1 MNQIVPIN
9 TTVPQFTVSV
19 EFPERKLL
27 PKGGSSPDE
36 QEATLPSI
44 PEVLIEEDT
53 KWEPKLDKADRIDCS
68 VAAACGVATGLIDIF
83 YVGKFSLDRANEWG
97 ANKVEQLVIKVAQ
110 LSGYKGD
117 DLDGAIK
124 YLENAFPMAA
134 DGNTNDFGGG
144 KQHHLRDFSH
154 HFSLGGLVCSM
165 FTQFTGKVI
174 GTDEH
179 GALKIADIPENKKA
193 LLGKNLQ
200 EKIFFGTVLWAFH
213 IASDMAGSSSSN
225 SGGTGVPGPIMSLI
239 KQLSA
244 LPIFKDAQLNEMG
257 LRKFISKLFNGTL
270 LARRDKDGKI
280 LEARRFDL
288 RTEIGIVHEVGRQ
301 AIPIIVNQC
310 LIRSFYFVRR
320 FVHEINAL
328 QVESVSDLSRI
339 APEDVLPFKNHAIGR
354 MSTISTGVFSAVDI
368 VDALVRAA
376 IVSRKDEQTSFLG
389 EFITRVNFVGIGTF
403 AVACSLDVKEVL
415 AQRGPS
421 EKDIAEERLEKEL
434 SNLGCLELD
443 SDKVQILQSILRLKI
458 LHDIDS
464 EGKDRRRNA
473 KQEWYEEW
481 LAAASQGLGAL
492 GLTPGEY
499 FLDSD
504 ALYSK
509 FNALVEENRGLPWPF
524 LVAMEADLED
534 SYSPLGGDNDKA
546 YKGLKLDSDY
556 MVDVFAVSQATV
568 TKDDLEDM
576 RKAYKKAKAD
586 INASASK
593 NVLKVAGTI
602 VIVGVAAGAAFLF
615 APIIAPIIAG
625 EAVAGLSG
633 AALTS
638 ASLAFVGGGALAAGG
653 AGMAGGTAI
662 IAGGGALLGAV
673 GGTGASVA
681 FTVAT
686 GSDGYVYQESSKLLC
701 YCRDVLIDKY
711 DDPKSVQRIHVALSE
726 RIVEMEIELATL
738 RHRDDQPEIIEDSSS
753 SDKGKDTALS
763 TRKKARIIEKSIKY
777 MRRCDAQILKYLPTD

>member
-1 MNQIVPIN
+1 MDNDLDRVSTEP
-9 TTVPQFTVSV
+9 PFTVSV

-27 PKGGSSPDE
+27 TNGDASINKSTYSYSSVAE
-36 QEATLPSI
+36 T
-44 PEVLIEEDT
+44 LIEEET
-53 KWEPKLDKADRIDCS
+53 KWEPRLDKADRLDCS
-68 VAAACGVATGLIDIF
+68 VAAACGVVSGLIDVF

-97 ANKVEQLVIKVAQ
+97 ANKVEEFVVKVAN
-110 LSGYKGD
+110 LAGYKGD
-117 DLDGAIK
+117 SLDGAIK
-124 YLENAFPMAA
+124 YLENTFPLAA

-179 GALKIADIPENKKA
+179 GALKIVEIPESKKA
-193 LLGKNLQ
+193 LLRKNLH
-200 EKIFFGTVLWAFH
+200 EKIFYGTVLWVFH
-213 IASDMAGSSSSN
+213 IASDMAGSSSN
-225 SGGTGVPGPIMSLI
+225 GSGGTGVPGPIMSLI

-270 LARRDKDGKI
+270 LAKRDENGKI
-280 LEARRFDL
+280 AEARRFDL
-288 RTEIGIVHEVGRQ
+288 RTEIGLMHEVGRQ
-301 AIPIIVNQC
+301 AGSVIVNQC
-310 LIRSFYFVRR
+310 LIRSFYFIRR
-320 FVHEINAL
+320 FVREINAL
-328 QVESVSDLSRI
+328 HVQTVSEISRI
-339 APEDVLPFKNHAIGR
+339 APEDVLPFRNHAIGR
-354 MSTISTGVFSAVDI
+354 MSTIASGVFSAVDI

-376 IVSRKDEQTSFLG
+376 IVSKKNEQASFLG
-389 EFITRVNFVGIGTF
+389 EFVTRVNFIGIGTF
-403 AVACSLDVKEVL
+403 AIACSLDVKEVL
-415 AQRGPS
+415 AERGPS
-421 EKDIAEERLEKEL
+421 VEDIAEERLEKEI

-443 SDKVQILQSILRLKI
+443 SDKVQLLQSILRLKI
-458 LHDIDS
+458 IHDIDC
-464 EGKDRRRNA
+464 EDKDRRKRA

-492 GLTPGEY
+492 GLTPGDY
-499 FLDSD
+499 FLDAD
-504 ALYSK
+504 ALYPR
-509 FNALVEENRGLPWPF
+509 FDALVAENRGLPWPF
-524 LVAMEADLED
+524 LVALEADLEEP
-534 SYSPLGGDNDKA
+534 YSPLGSDNDKA

-556 MVDVFAVSQATV
+556 MSDVFTASQSVV
-568 TKDDLEDM
+568 TKENLEDM
-576 RKAYKKAKAD
+576 RKAYKKAKSD

-615 APIIAPIIAG
+615 APIIAPLIAG

-686 GSDGYVYQESSKLLC
+686 GSDGYVYLESSKLLC
-701 YCRDVLIDKY
+701 YCQDILMDKFG
-711 DDPKSVQRIHVALSE
+711 DQRSVERIHTVLSE
-726 RIVEMEIELATL
+726 RIVEMQIKLASY
-738 RHRDDQPEIIEDSSS
+738 RHKDDQPELVNNSSS
-753 SDKGKDTALS
+753 YDQEKNAVLS
-763 TRKKARIIEKSIKY
+763 PRKRAKILEKSIKY
-777 MRRCDAQILKYLPTD
+777 MKRCDAQILKCLPKD

>member
-1 MNQIVPIN
+1 MDNELDRVSYEPS
-9 TTVPQFTVSV
+9 FTVSV

-27 PKGGSSPDE
+27 TSGDAHFDRLTDSHTSVT
-36 QEATLPSI
+36 EA
-44 PEVLIEEDT
+44 LIEDET
-53 KWEPKLDKADRIDCS
+53 KWEPKLDKADRIDCL
-68 VAAACGVATGLIDIF
+68 VAAACGVVSGLIDVF
-83 YVGKFSLDRANEWG
+83 YVGKFSLDRANDWG
-97 ANKVEQLVIKVAQ
+97 TNKVEELVVKAAN
-110 LSGYKGD
+110 LAGYEGD
-117 DLDGAIK
+117 SLDGAIS
-124 YLENAFPMAA
+124 YLEDTFPMAA

-144 KQHHLRDFSH
+144 RQHHLRDFSH

-179 GALKIADIPENKKA
+179 GALKIAEIPESKKA
-193 LLGKNLQ
+193 LLGKNLH
-200 EKIFFGTVLWAFH
+200 EKVFYGTVLWAFH
-213 IASDMAGSSSSN
+213 IASDMAGSSSNS

-270 LARRDKDGKI
+270 LAKRDENGKI
-280 LEARRFDL
+280 SQARRFDL
-288 RTEIGIVHEVGRQ
+288 RTEIGLVHEVGRQ
-301 AIPIIVNQC
+301 AVPVIVNQC
-310 LIRSFYFVRR
+310 LIRSFYFIRR
-320 FVHEINAL
+320 FVHEVSALHIQSISDIN
-328 QVESVSDLSRI
+328 RI

-354 MSTISTGVFSAVDI
+354 MSTIATGVFSAVDI

-376 IVSRKDEQTSFLG
+376 IVSRRDEQASFLG
-389 EFITRVNFVGIGTF
+389 EFVTRVNFVGIGTF
-403 AVACSLDVKEVL
+403 AVACSLDVKEIL
-415 AQRGPS
+415 AEREPS
-421 EKDIAEERLEKEL
+421 EEDIAEERLEKEI

-458 LHDIDS
+458 MHDIDC
-464 EGKDRRRNA
+464 EGKDRRKRA

-481 LAAASQGLGAL
+481 LTAASQGLGAL
-492 GLTPGEY
+492 GLTPGDY
-499 FLDSD
+499 FLDAD

-509 FNALVEENRGLPWPF
+509 FDALASENRGLPWPF
-524 LVAMEADLED
+524 LVALEADLEEP
-534 SYSPLGGDNDKA
+534 YSPLGSANDKA

-556 MVDVFAVSQATV
+556 MIDVFVASQTAI
-568 TKDDLEDM
+568 TKDDMEDM
-576 RKAYKKAKAD
+576 RKAYKKAKSD

-615 APIIAPIIAG
+615 APIIAPLIAG

-701 YCRDVLIDKY
+701 YCRDVLIDKF
-711 DDPKSVQRIHVALSE
+711 DDQKSVERIHVALSE
-726 RIVEMEIELATL
+726 RIVEMQIELAAC
-738 RHRDDQPEIIEDSSS
+738 RHKDDQPEPVEDSSS
-753 SDKGKDTALS
+753 DHVNNAILS
-763 TRKKARIIEKSIKY
+763 PRKKAKVIEKSIKY
-777 MRRCDAQILKYLPTD
+777 MKRCDAQILKCLPKN